1 MRIRSIKPEFWRSRH
16 VAKLPW
22 DLRLLFIG
30 LWSYVDDN
38 GVGIDD
44 PWQIQSDVFPVEED
58 PTEARDR
65 VSRGL
70 VTLSRIVHEGSNTPF
85 IVRYEV
91 NGRRYLR
98 ITGWQHQRIDRPS
111 QPRYPEPSEEDLTRA
126 NALAQ
131 DDPRGMLASPPV
143 NEASVTGEQGNRGT
157 EETNSPGDAIL
168 LSLPVPQPEPKTTG
182 YPQSFEDAWL
192 AYGRKGAKKTA
203 FAEWQRATKR
213 ATIATISVAIRPYV
227 AATPDAKF
235 RKDFE
240 RWLKGDCWESAI
252 VPARASANGHQPY
265 RDQDDDSAYDEGWG
279 TA

>member
-16 VAKLPW
+16 VAQLPW

-44 PWQIQSDVFPVEED
+44 PWQIQSDVFPLEED
-58 PTEARDR
+58 PTEARER

-70 VTLSRIVHEGSNTPF
+70 VTLSRIVHEGSNTPL

-91 NGRRYLR
+91 DGKRYLR

-111 QPRYPEPSEEDLTRA
+111 QGRYPEPSEEDLTRA

-131 DDPRGMLASPPV
+131 EESRAMLASPPA

-157 EETNSPGDAIL
+157 GETNSPGDAIL
-168 LSLPVPQPEPKTTG
+168 LSLPVPHPEPKPTG
-182 YPQSFEDAWL
+182 YPQPFEDAWL

-203 FAEWQRATKR
+203 YAEWQRATRR
-213 ATIATISVAIRPYV
+213 ATVSTISAAIRPYV
-227 AATPDAKF
+227 AATPDPKF

-240 RWLKGDCWESAI
+240 RWLKGDCWESAVI
-252 VPARASANGHQPY
+252 PDRQVSGGYQPWTNP
-265 RDQDDDSAYDEGWG
+265 DNQDAYDEELR
-279 TA
+279 